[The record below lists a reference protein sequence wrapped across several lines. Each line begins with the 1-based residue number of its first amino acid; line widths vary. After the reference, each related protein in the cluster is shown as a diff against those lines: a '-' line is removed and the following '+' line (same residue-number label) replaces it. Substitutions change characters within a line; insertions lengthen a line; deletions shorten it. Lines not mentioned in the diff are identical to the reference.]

1 MGITAK
7 CVHSITQDPTD
18 TELPSRFPRPCYN
31 WPLLSAEGEGAVC
44 NEVSWTRSPRSF
56 YNHREDPNWSLA
68 IVGAFNK
75 EKALVGTFCRHSESP
90 RRFID
95 SSIYNERDRI
105 HYANSCN
112 CAAVTLN

>member
-56 YNHREDPNWSLA
+56 YNHREDPYWSLA

-75 EKALVGTFCRHSESP
+75 EKALVGAYFVIVKHQTSQ
-90 RRFID
+90 RFV
-95 SSIYNERDRI
+95 SSCSNEVW
-105 HYANSCN
+105 AM
-112 CAAVTLN
+112 